1 MELHDFLFSLL
12 SKRTADCT
20 LHRVQ
25 WKETLAS
32 AANDADMQ
40 MEENRKTARDYQ
52 NKLEDLFRA
61 VDEDGNDWL
70 SPEEF
75 VQALSLPSVQRYLAI
90 LDLKVSDCRP
100 LFEILDD
107 GDGKITI
114 AEFCKGLMQLKG
126 HARALDMVVPWQRS

>member
-1 MELHDFLFSLL
+1 MS
-12 SKRTADCT
+12 C
-20 LHRVQ
+20 
-25 WKETLAS
+25 KETLAS

-40 MEENRKTARDYQ
+40 IEENRRTAKNYQ
-52 NKLEDLFRA
+52 EKLEDLFRA

-70 SPEEF
+70 SAGEF
-75 VQALSLPSVQRYLAI
+75 IRALSLPSVQRYLAI

-114 AEFCKGLMQLKG
+114 AEFCQGLNQIKG
-126 HARALDMVVPWQRS
+126 HARALDMVAPRTSNPGIRSSWGPKA